1 MFTKI
6 DSISKTSQWQGQKR
20 GRLFYIN
27 RDLRGTA
34 IKVWMSPGSSFEQTT
49 IKKIFLNNGEIFIL
63 DCTLDDIKN
72 ILSVIKL

>member
-34 IKVWMSPGSSFEQTT
+34 KVWILPGSSFEQTT
-49 IKKIFLNNGEIFIL
+49 IKKNIFKQWGNFYFGLYIR
-63 DCTLDDIKN
+63 
-72 ILSVIKL
+72 